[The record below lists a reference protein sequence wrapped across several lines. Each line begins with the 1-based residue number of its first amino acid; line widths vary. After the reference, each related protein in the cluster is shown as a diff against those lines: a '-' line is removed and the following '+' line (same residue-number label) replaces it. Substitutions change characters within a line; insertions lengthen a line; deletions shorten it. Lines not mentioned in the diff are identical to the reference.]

1 MNTTEH
7 ILLIVLAAAL
17 ALFLLLA
24 IVITVQVIRLLKT
37 INKITDK
44 AERVIETAENVGEV
58 FKNAAGPLALM
69 RIVSNVVNTVT
80 KATKRGK

>member
-1 MNTTEH
+1 MNTAEN
-7 ILLIVLAAAL
+7 ILVIVLAAAL

-24 IVITVQVIRLLKT
+24 VVIAVQIVRLLKT

-58 FKNAAGPLALM
+58 FKNAAGPLALA
-69 RIVSNVVNTVT
+69 RVVGNIIDAVH
-80 KATKRGK
+80 KVTKRGK

>member
-1 MNTTEH
+1 MNTTENV
-7 ILLIVLAAAL
+7 LLIILALAL

-24 IVITVQVIRLLKT
+24 IVVAVQVIRLLKT

-58 FKNAAGPLALM
+58 FKNAAGPLALA
-69 RIVSNVVNTVT
+69 RVVGNILHKVN
-80 KATKRGK
+80 KATKRGN